1 MPKNILPMSI
11 VWKLPVAAPI
21 ATMDWKT
28 MTQKVRT
35 TKAIL
40 IPIKSMIIP
49 MKKGKTIL
57 GNAITVYNML
67 NYVYVMFSYFM
78 SESWRAWGLL
88 KEYMFANTT
97 IARRKRTKNLIFPL
111 L

>member
-1 MPKNILPMSI
+1 
-11 VWKLPVAAPI
+11 
-21 ATMDWKT
+21 

-78 SESWRAWGLL
+78 SES
-88 KEYMFANTT
+88 
-97 IARRKRTKNLIFPL
+97 
-111 L
+111 